1 MGDPLSVSIEE
12 AQSRTEQHSQSHVL
26 AHWKDLSTAQRE
38 DLARQVLD
46 IDFSLLNRLVDRWIA
61 NPQPPER
68 FDSILPAPVL
78 PRATADSSSAE
89 AFEAGEGVLRSGR
102 IGLVLVAGGQGTR
115 LGYDGPKGAYP
126 IGPVSGRSL
135 FAFHAEKIHNL
146 QARYGCTLPWFIMV
160 GEGNEKTTKTF
171 FREQDYFGLRE
182 SDVFF

>member
-78 PRATADSSSAE
+78 PRPTGDSSRPA
-89 AFEAGEGVLRSGR
+89 AVEAGGGCLR
-102 IGLVLVAGGQGTR
+102 A
-115 LGYDGPKGAYP
+115 LG
-126 IGPVSGRSL
+126 
-135 FAFHAEKIHNL
+135 
-146 QARYGCTLPWFIMV
+146 
-160 GEGNEKTTKTF
+160 
-171 FREQDYFGLRE
+171 
-182 SDVFF
+182 